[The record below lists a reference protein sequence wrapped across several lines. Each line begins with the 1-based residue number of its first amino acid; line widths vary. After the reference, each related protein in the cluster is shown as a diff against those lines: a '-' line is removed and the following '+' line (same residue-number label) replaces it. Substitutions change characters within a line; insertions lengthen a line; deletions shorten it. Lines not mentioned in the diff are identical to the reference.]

1 MASPP
6 DLDQRLRAAAGP
18 EPDTERALA
27 DVMRRIRRRTRRRVA
42 ATAATLTVAG
52 GLVAAWV
59 IERQGSDKP
68 SVFIEQ
74 PPTTTTPERGDAVG
88 RLHEL
93 WTASGVGMS
102 ACCSAQGGQLIVPAG
117 DAVLTA
123 NGFGSDG
130 TAAETGRCPGCTGRI
145 TALDRATGEVRWST
159 ELGEDA
165 WLQGVTGD
173 TVIANTWRERIVGL
187 DAADGD
193 VRWEISLPELGLD
206 GYGAVRSAVVAP
218 RSAIGLSVW
227 NPVDD
232 TRPPLVLGVDTNT
245 GNVAWTTTLVD
256 ESALGWGTPP
266 VHDGETVFLTSSPPS
281 GESSTGSLAAE
292 GNWAHLI
299 ELADG
304 DVRWAVDL
312 RGRQGLG
319 IETSAVIDG
328 PQVHLPTNP
337 DLVTVDRDD
346 GRRLWA
352 RPGSTFVSTTEGV
365 WWDRGNHLA
374 LLDAGTG
381 EVVREVDSPVSQLV
395 QLLDLGEGRIGVVGS
410 TEFAALDANG
420 EVEVLDTLP
429 SELSRRARWDD
440 GMLLA
445 ATWDQAVTAY
455 ALEPPS

>member
-6 DLDQRLRAAAGP
+6 DLEQRLRAAAGP
-18 EPDTERALA
+18 DPDAERALA

-42 ATAATLTVAG
+42 ATAATLAVAG

-59 IERQGSDKP
+59 IERQGSDEP

-74 PPTTTTPERGDAVG
+74 PPTTPMPEPGDSAG
-88 RLHEL
+88 RLDEL

-102 ACCSAQGGQLIVPAG
+102 ACCPAQAGHLIVPAG
-117 DAVLTA
+117 DTVYVYAA
-123 NGFGSDG
+123 NGFGTDG

-145 TALDRATGEVRWST
+145 TAIDRSTGEVRWST

-165 WLQGVTGD
+165 WLQGVAGD
-173 TVIANTWRERIVGL
+173 TVIANTRRDRIVGL
-187 DAADGD
+187 DAADGG
-193 VRWEISLPELGLD
+193 VRWEISLPEIGLD

-227 NPVDD
+227 NNVDD
-232 TRPPLVLGVDTNT
+232 TRPPVVLGVDTST
-245 GNVAWTTTLVD
+245 GNVAWRTALV
-256 ESALGWGTPP
+256 EGTQINWGTPP
-266 VHDGETVFLTSSPPS
+266 VRDGEAVFV
-281 GESSTGSLAAE
+281 STLGYPGNAE
-292 GNWAHLI
+292 VNNVAHLI

-312 RGRQGLG
+312 GGEQGLG

-328 PQVHLPTNP
+328 PQVHLPAYP

-346 GRRLWA
+346 GRLLWA

-365 WWDRGNHLA
+365 WWDRGSHLA
-374 LLDAGTG
+374 LLDARTG
-381 EVVREVDSPVSQLV
+381 EVVREVDSPVAQSV
-395 QLLDLGEGRIGVVGS
+395 QLLDLGDGRIGVVGRA
-410 TEFAALDANG
+410 EFAALAANG

-429 SELSRRARWDD
+429 SELAARARWDD
-440 GMLLA
+440 GLLLV
-445 ATWDQAVTAY
+445 ATWDQAVMAH
-455 ALEPPS
+455 AVEPPP

>member
-6 DLDQRLRAAAGP
+6 ELDQRLRAAAGP
-18 EPDTERALA
+18 EPETERALA

-42 ATAATLTVAG
+42 ATAATLAVAV

-59 IERQGSDKP
+59 IERQGSDEP
-68 SVFIEQ
+68 SVFIER
-74 PPTTTTPERGDAVG
+74 PPTTTTPEPGDAVG

-102 ACCSAQGGQLIVPAG
+102 ACCPAQGGQLIVPAE
-117 DAVLTA
+117 DTVYTA

-130 TAAETGRCPGCTGRI
+130 TAPETGRCPGCTGRI
-145 TALDRATGEVRWST
+145 TAVDRATGEVRWST

-173 TVIANTWRERIVGL
+173 TVIANTRRDRIMGL
-187 DAADGD
+187 DAADGA

-227 NPVDD
+227 NNVDD
-232 TRPPLVLGVDTNT
+232 PRPPVVLGVDTST
-245 GNVAWTTTLVD
+245 GNVAWSTALV
-256 ESALGWGTPP
+256 EGTQINWGTPP
-266 VHDGETVFLTSSPPS
+266 VRDGETVFL
-281 GESSTGSLAAE
+281 STLGYPGNAE
-292 GNWAHLI
+292 VNNVAHLI

-304 DVRWAVDL
+304 AVRWAVDL
-312 RGRQGLG
+312 GGRQGLG
-319 IETSAVIDG
+319 IETGAVIDG
-328 PQVHLPTNP
+328 PQVHLPAYP
-337 DLVTVDRDD
+337 ELVTVDRDD

-352 RPGSTFVSTTEGV
+352 RPGSRFVSTTEGV
-365 WWDRGNHLA
+365 WWDRGRHLA
-374 LLDAGTG
+374 LLDAQTG
-381 EVVREVDSPVSQLV
+381 EVVRELDSPVAQPA
-395 QLLDLGEGRIGVVGS
+395 QLLDLGDGRIGVVGR
-410 TEFAALDANG
+410 TEFAALAANG

-429 SELSRRARWDD
+429 SEFSTRARWDN

-455 ALEPPS
+455 ALKPPS

>member
-6 DLDQRLRAAAGP
+6 DLDQWLRAAAGP
-18 EPDTERALA
+18 EPDAERALA
-27 DVMRRIRRRTRRRVA
+27 DVMGRIRRRTWRRIA
-42 ATAATLTVAG
+42 ATAATLAVAG

-59 IERQGSDKP
+59 IERPGSDEP
-68 SVFIEQ
+68 SIRIEQ
-74 PPTTTTPERGDAVG
+74 SPTTTKPDPGDAVG
-88 RLHEL
+88 RLQGL

-102 ACCSAQGGQLIVPAG
+102 ACCPAQGGQLIVPAG
-117 DAVLTA
+117 DAVYAA

-130 TAAETGRCPGCTGRI
+130 QAAETGRCPGCTGRI

-165 WLQGVTGD
+165 WLQGVAGD
-173 TVIANTWRERIVGL
+173 TVIANTRRDRIVGL
-187 DAADGD
+187 DAAGGD

-227 NPVDD
+227 NVVDD
-232 TRPPLVLGVDTNT
+232 TRPPVVLGVDTST
-245 GNVAWTTTLVD
+245 GHVAWSTALV
-256 ESALGWGTPP
+256 EGTQINWGTPP
-266 VHDGETVFLTSSPPS
+266 VRDGETVFL
-281 GESSTGSLAAE
+281 STLGYP
-292 GNWAHLI
+292 GNADVNNVAHLI
-299 ELADG
+299 ELAGG

-312 RGRQGLG
+312 GGRQGFG

-328 PQVHLPTNP
+328 PQVHLPTHP

-365 WWDRGNHLA
+365 WWDRGRHLA

-381 EVVREVDSPVSQLV
+381 EVVREVDSPVTQLV
-395 QLLDLGEGRIGVVGS
+395 QLLDLGNGRIGVVGR

-429 SELSRRARWDD
+429 SEMSRRARWDD

-445 ATWDQAVTAY
+445 ATWDQAVAAY

>member
-145 TALDRATGEVRWST
+145 TALDRATGEILWSA

-173 TVIANTWRERIVGL
+173 IVIANTRRDRIVGL
-187 DAADGD
+187 DAADGV
-193 VRWEISLPELGLD
+193 VRWEISLAEIGLD
-206 GYGAVRSAVVAP
+206 GYGAVRSAVVEP

-227 NPVDD
+227 NNVDD
-232 TRPPLVLGVDTNT
+232 TRPPVVLGVDTST
-245 GNVAWTTTLVD
+245 GDVAWSTPLV
-256 ESALGWGTPP
+256 EGTQINWGTPP
-266 VHDGETVFLTSSPPS
+266 VRDGETVFL
-281 GESSTGSLAAE
+281 STLGYPGNAE
-292 GNWAHLI
+292 VNNVAHLI
-299 ELADG
+299 ELAGG
-304 DVRWAVDL
+304 DVRWVADL
-312 RGRQGLG
+312 GGRQGMG

-328 PQVHLPTNP
+328 PQVHLPTSP